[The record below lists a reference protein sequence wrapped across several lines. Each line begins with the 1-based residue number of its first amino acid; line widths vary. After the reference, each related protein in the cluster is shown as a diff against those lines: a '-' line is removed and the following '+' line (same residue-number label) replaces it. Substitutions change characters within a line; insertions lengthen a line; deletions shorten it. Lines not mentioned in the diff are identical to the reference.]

1 MRNRPLSF
9 ASARL
14 LAVLCFV
21 GACHVSFC
29 DDKQSRKDELKR
41 KEKVFLCGVA
51 GLYAKWNVTFGA
63 LRKRAE
69 KVDGIAG
76 SILKSISL
84 YKNPDKVKHQANT
97 AIKTV
102 KDVINNTSS
111 ALNVNRAFMDGIE
124 RDFFSA
130 FEAVKHIPDN
140 YTFGHSNGMYNGKR
154 ESEILKIFK
163 NVTGLLAECKT
174 IKNSENVW
182 LELSKHE
189 VVLELEN
196 FSDLLAWE
204 VKRSVE
210 WNTTLENAT
219 AWLSDVENST
229 PYKTTTNIWKHNTT
243 VWDTIKKDCHRV
255 VFELKEDS
263 KVDTIVNSSHMSILR
278 HLTDVANNS
287 SANSLEENG
296 CKEAHKLFRDTVI
309 SNSGKVEVN
318 TSKLKEMC
326 KKLNETSQNY
336 TCATRRLPIEWL
348 RHRLNVTVP
357 GMIERLNKSLT
368 NLINAEKLVVG
379 TFEDLFVSRCEVLC
393 EGTRAVNVMNATVN
407 NMGEH
412 YALFGAAIQSADALL
427 VSASHNIAEALNK
440 SDAALKLA
448 SKAQNVI
455 NAVST
460 KFIETKSA
468 SDVVEADRGAVEV
481 SRVAAREVIGKT
493 AVTREELK
501 KVSGELAA
509 ARDEKKSRLEA
520 ISKNFS
526 NAFKYAKNDF
536 AHDVNTCVVSS
547 FVAPNVSIRVAE
559 DVFAQLVAVNFS
571 ADSTYDGK
579 LLENCTQKVETLK
592 GLVEKIGVHS
602 NAMRGNASK
611 ALQHAGEAMER
622 AKEAEKIAVD
632 VVRSEIN
639 KKRSE
644 LCAAEGNVVKLS
656 DKAGDLE
663 KQRERL
669 YQNLSAV
676 AELSKETAN
685 KALVAM
691 RNCTAVTTIAVKAM
705 ITVLETA
712 NEADRVADAN
722 SSCAKA
728 YANVANEDVA
738 VQRVLSDTN
747 TMKAHVEQVYGDVKT
762 SLAAGK
768 SQLEQMKKNFT
779 GLFEFTNGGYLA
791 SVDRACSSADINV
804 SELTLEDA
812 TQIYSALHGIPALD
826 ASHIEANLTS
836 FENIISDI
844 STNLSV
850 AAKHH
855 EEAETNAERAET
867 RAKQM
872 NKETRVVLKKALGR
886 QRARLCDAVK
896 RITEINNKTS
906 TLQKEASAVKEN
918 VAAQLKRA
926 SAAIQRAGDAV
937 TRAVAAEPHA
947 AEATAQYQLTGEAAR
962 NTRIEAKSVVKNAA
976 ASLQANEEHIKR
988 INDKFTFAVVAVSS
1002 HQCEYKVNVCKSVVV
1017 CNVTSGL
1024 EESLREIQNLTA
1036 LMNITVE
1043 KEALTRLSL
1052 SEKNVKELMQ
1062 ETSRRANATEAAA
1075 AAALKAAEDSK
1086 CTPLYLQLLHV
1097 VDNRS

>member
-1 MRNRPLSF
+1 
-9 ASARL
+9 
-14 LAVLCFV
+14 
-21 GACHVSFC
+21 
-29 DDKQSRKDELKR
+29 
-41 KEKVFLCGVA
+41 
-51 GLYAKWNVTFGA
+51 
-63 LRKRAE
+63 
-69 KVDGIAG
+69 
-76 SILKSISL
+76 
-84 YKNPDKVKHQANT
+84 
-97 AIKTV
+97 
-102 KDVINNTSS
+102 
-111 ALNVNRAFMDGIE
+111 
-124 RDFFSA
+124 
-130 FEAVKHIPDN
+130 
-140 YTFGHSNGMYNGKR
+140 
-154 ESEILKIFK
+154 
-163 NVTGLLAECKT
+163 
-174 IKNSENVW
+174 
-182 LELSKHE
+182 
-189 VVLELEN
+189 
-196 FSDLLAWE
+196 
-204 VKRSVE
+204 
-210 WNTTLENAT
+210 
-219 AWLSDVENST
+219 
-229 PYKTTTNIWKHNTT
+229 
-243 VWDTIKKDCHRV
+243 
-255 VFELKEDS
+255 
-263 KVDTIVNSSHMSILR
+263 
-278 HLTDVANNS
+278 
-287 SANSLEENG
+287 
-296 CKEAHKLFRDTVI
+296 
-309 SNSGKVEVN
+309 
-318 TSKLKEMC
+318 
-326 KKLNETSQNY
+326 
-336 TCATRRLPIEWL
+336 
-348 RHRLNVTVP
+348 
-357 GMIERLNKSLT
+357 
-368 NLINAEKLVVG
+368 
-379 TFEDLFVSRCEVLC
+379 
-393 EGTRAVNVMNATVN
+393 MNATVN